1 MIDIVIPLGKGSVWG
16 NNHELKYCLRG
27 IEKHLSNVGN
37 LYIVSNKLP
46 SWLTNAT
53 LLCADD
59 EKGVEWKDRNIYNKI
74 LLACDTDSLSEDFL
88 FMNDDHFM
96 QLDFQLPD
104 FPYYYREHDM
114 QETIDKNI
122 KNKAWRTSIENTR
135 NYLINNGYEC
145 KMFDTHTP
153 IIYNKFQFKKLSKLN
168 WDTPYGY
175 GIKSLY
181 ANINRIH
188 GTLCKDGKLF
198 PSETSDT
205 SILKR
210 VLDKPCFSTSSY
222 VPIQQQA
229 FIESLYTEKSKY
241 ER

>member
-27 IEKHLSNVGN
+27 IEKYLSNVGH

-46 SWLTNAT
+46 SWLTNVT
-53 LLCADD
+53 LLYADD
-59 EKGVEWKDRNIYNKI
+59 EKGSEWKDRNIYRKI
-74 LLACDTDSLSEDFL
+74 LCACENEDVSEDFL

-96 QLDFQLPD
+96 QDVFELPD

-122 KNKAWRTSIENTR
+122 NNIAWKTSIQNTR
-135 NYLINNGYEC
+135 NYLVNNGYEC

-153 IIYNKFQFKKLSKLN
+153 IIYNKSMFNKLSKLDWN
-168 WDTPYGY
+168 TPYGY

-181 ANINRIH
+181 ANMNRIN

-198 PSETSDT
+198 PSETSET
-205 SILKR
+205 SIKKR
-210 VLDKPCFSTSSY
+210 VMDNPCFSTSSY
-222 VPIQQQA
+222 VPIQQQE
-229 FIESLYTEKSKY
+229 FIESLFTEKSKY